1 MKLEHID
8 CSTAHE
14 AFASKLLNNPKTY
27 FLNGKWGSGKTTF
40 LQEIENKH
48 NIKLIEINLWK
59 TDAKGSIYAHAF
71 YKLNRFLFWFLLL
84 LIFGIIICASSKFTG
99 SILVVFAISILAL
112 GKYFLPTPDNLY
124 LWLLK
129 HFTLHTLSDK
139 RFIPKIISDY
149 SPYSWVGVNFIKNVT
164 KKVIIFD
171 DFDRADPKIQNQA
184 YILFN
189 ILRQNPL
196 LSIVFIGDYSKIER
210 TNDGF
215 IQKIIDE
222 RIELP
227 YEIEPQNIW
236 DEYFKNLESQIEII
250 DIKIDSQ
257 FQQFFIIEERNLRDR
272 KQFSECVEYELFTL
286 SLFDKVDL
294 NQKLLIIYA
303 YLFHYDKYLQ
313 IKQGNLDLL
322 PTKGYKKYLKSKSS
336 KDIWGNY
343 LFSDFGDFAYH
354 TLNFKNNNNFPKPF
368 NYPENNVRDYLMHQK
383 SNSIGLINAKEII
396 MENGKQL
403 EEYLENPLSSDFS
416 LIISSILK
424 SESTDLID
432 IIEKKSIALYQK
444 NKTGH
449 TLINILKNIFSN
461 EFSNINDL
469 IRETTPQR
477 RDIRDGYKNTLKEIL
492 IEHFKNDKELTQTS
506 TIISAHFKSQIHEKL
521 KHDTGYNILTDESF
535 ETIGEIWLEILKKY
549 GIKDIHTQIIF
560 LKNWA
565 KYSYKD
571 LSKMYNPLSI
581 NEIEKLKD
589 KENSSIL
596 LLHYLSAQNLW
607 GKMSDW
613 DDNIKIIIEN
623 FDTQNFIHFWEKQS
637 MLQQALPYHEKKYI
651 VAFSG
656 DDISNED
663 KIEAKKLIISKKEE
677 LLKNNI
683 TLIIP
688 EDTSQ

>member
-1 MKLEHID
+1 M
-8 CSTAHE
+8 
-14 AFASKLLNNPKTY
+14 
-27 FLNGKWGSGKTTF
+27 
-40 LQEIENKH
+40 
-48 NIKLIEINLWK
+48 
-59 TDAKGSIYAHAF
+59 
-71 YKLNRFLFWFLLL
+71 
-84 LIFGIIICASSKFTG
+84 
-99 SILVVFAISILAL
+99 
-112 GKYFLPTPDNLY
+112 
-124 LWLLK
+124 
-129 HFTLHTLSDK
+129 
-139 RFIPKIISDY
+139 
-149 SPYSWVGVNFIKNVT
+149 
-164 KKVIIFD
+164 
-171 DFDRADPKIQNQA
+171 
-184 YILFN
+184 
-189 ILRQNPL
+189 
-196 LSIVFIGDYSKIER
+196 
-210 TNDGF
+210 
-215 IQKIIDE
+215 
-222 RIELP
+222 
-227 YEIEPQNIW
+227 
-236 DEYFKNLESQIEII
+236 
-250 DIKIDSQ
+250 
-257 FQQFFIIEERNLRDR
+257 
-272 KQFSECVEYELFTL
+272 
-286 SLFDKVDL
+286 DL

-303 YLFHYDKYLQ
+303 HLFHYDKYLQ

-354 TLNFKNNNNFPKPF
+354 TLTFKNNNNFPKPF

-383 SNSIGLINAKEII
+383 SNSIGLLDAKEII
-396 MENGKQL
+396 RENGEQL
-403 EEYLENPLSSDFS
+403 EKYLENPLATDFS
-416 LIISSILK
+416 LIISDILK

-449 TLINILKNIFSN
+449 TLINILKNLFSN

-571 LSKMYNPLSI
+571 LPKMYNPLSI

-651 VAFSG
+651 VAFPG